1 MWVFYFMEIWKD
13 IKDFEGHYQISNL
26 GTVKSFKNGKE
37 RILKFGMGTNGY
49 FMVGLSKNNTTRYFM
64 IHKLVFEN
72 FTGKVSN
79 RKIVIDHINNIK
91 TDNCLE
97 NLQLIT
103 NRENSYKDKKSKSG
117 HYCIYRNS
125 GAWLV
130 RLRIDNVKKSLG
142 TFKCIYKAIECR
154 DNYLKQLQ

>member
-1 MWVFYFMEIWKD
+1 MKTYTAKFD
-13 IKDFEGHYQISNL
+13 RS
-26 GTVKSFKNGKE
+26 KNEDVYVLLDGK
-37 RILKFGMGTNGY
+37 ILKTKIGTNGY
-49 FMVGLSKNNTTRYFM
+49 FMVSLSKKNIQKSFM

-72 FTGKVSN
+72 FTGKVSD

-91 TDNCLE
+91 TDNRLE

-142 TFKCIYKAIECR
+142 TFKCINKAIECR
-154 DNYLKQLQ
+154 DNYLKQFQ